1 MSQKALVSY
10 VTSVH
15 PSVCMCELQSHWTDF
30 GEIRYWRRL

>member
-15 PSVCMCELQSHWTDF
+15 YSVCMCELHSHCMDF
-30 GEIRYWRRL
+30 GEIRYWRCL

>member
-15 PSVCMCELQSHWTDF
+15 PSVCMCELHCHWTDF
-30 GEIRYWRRL
+30 GEIRYWRHL